1 MFVLKLGSSF
11 YVLFMFINKCGI
23 LEVVGDRF
31 EISYNLLDLLKWYRD
46 VKGVMSS
53 ESDGE

>member
-1 MFVLKLGSSF
+1 
-11 YVLFMFINKCGI
+11 MFINKRGI

-31 EISYNLLDLLKWYRD
+31 EISYNLLDLLKMYRD